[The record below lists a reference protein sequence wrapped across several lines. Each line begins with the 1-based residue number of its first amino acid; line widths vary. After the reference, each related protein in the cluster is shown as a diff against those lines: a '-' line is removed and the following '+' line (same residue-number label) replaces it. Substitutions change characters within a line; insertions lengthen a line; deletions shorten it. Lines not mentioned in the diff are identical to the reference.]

1 MVVEDHTRMKRKP
14 VKDIQVGECFK
25 LSDEPITLYL
35 RTSFTSIPGLNSEHI
50 PCLKL
55 LTGVI
60 DILDED
66 RLVYP
71 VKSKLIIGEEDV
83 I

>member
-1 MVVEDHTRMKRKP
+1 MIVEDHTRMRRKP
-14 VKDIQVGECFK
+14 IKDIQVGECFK

-55 LTGVI
+55 ANGVI
-60 DILDED
+60 DILDEN
-66 RLVYP
+66 RLAYP
-71 VKSKLIIGEEDV
+71 VKAKLIIGEED
-83 I
+83 